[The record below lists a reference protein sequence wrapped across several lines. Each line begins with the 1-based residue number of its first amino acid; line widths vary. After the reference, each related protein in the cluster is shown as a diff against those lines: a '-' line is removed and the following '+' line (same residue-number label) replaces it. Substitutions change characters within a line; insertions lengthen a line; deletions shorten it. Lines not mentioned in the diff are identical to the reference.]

1 MRHIFVTHTP
11 YLLEEFPL
19 NGMVWKHQDRTSA
32 RTLLLSET
40 LRSLGRTVRVNL
52 TLWLVATEHSV
63 EEVHN
68 RIQECLK
75 PHVSLDRAGDIFVI
89 EAGDVVGT
97 TSQDTVAQCQ
107 TILGVS
113 STQPMDSLASTSV
126 ATAGDKRVPQDG
138 RASKRE
144 QIAEDYGVKPTDAMF
159 RRLPGSYGGGKR

>member
-1 MRHIFVTHTP
+1 MRHIFITHTP
-11 YLLEEFPL
+11 HLLEEFPFD
-19 NGMVWKHQDRTSA
+19 GMVWKQQDRTPA

-97 TSQDTVAQCQ
+97 TSQDTMAQCQ
-107 TILGVS
+107 AILDVS

-126 ATAGDKRVPQDG
+126 VKARRAPQDG
-138 RASKRE
+138 RVSKQE
-144 QIAEDYGVKPTDAMF
+144 HIAEDYGIKPTDAMF
-159 RRLPGSYGGGKR
+159 RRLPGSYGGGAR